1 MKQFFLIMEKD
12 LMRENFSRKE
22 MIIYGVIA
30 PAVLVALM
38 TIFG

>member
-12 LMRENFSRKE
+12 LMKENFSRKE

-30 PAVLVALM
+30 PAVLVGLM